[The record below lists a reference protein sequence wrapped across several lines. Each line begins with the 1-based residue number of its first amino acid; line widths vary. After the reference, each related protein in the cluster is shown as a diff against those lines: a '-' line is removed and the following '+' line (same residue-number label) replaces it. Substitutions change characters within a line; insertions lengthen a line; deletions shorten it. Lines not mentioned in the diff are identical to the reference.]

1 MMMKRRKMM
10 MKILE
15 FNIMNPFKK
24 RRKRKKLIIQE
35 GARNQG
41 EIILIQQKQKRIRK
55 V

>member
-24 RRKRKKLIIQE
+24 RRRRRKLIIQE
-35 GARNQG
+35 GIRNQEG
-41 EIILIQQKQKRIRK
+41 IILHQKQRRIR
-55 V
+55 